1 MPAHLLMVVLC
12 LSECMGEVCICARM
26 PVRACE
32 SRGRAY
38 FLGAVYA
45 HMHEFDLI
53 CLDMFYFAF
62 YDQYQ
67 VGAVVPSPDPPSPLR
82 TKSPIQ
88 HDMPEFLVQRTLRD
102 PRIGWGG
109 RF

>member
-12 LSECMGEVCICARM
+12 LSECIGEVCICART

-45 HMHEFDLI
+45 YVHEVDLI

-62 YDQYQ
+62 YDQFW
-67 VGAVVPSPDPPSPLR
+67 VGTVVPSPDHEPPSPLR

-88 HDMPEFLVQRTLRD
+88 F
-102 PRIGWGG
+102 
-109 RF
+109 